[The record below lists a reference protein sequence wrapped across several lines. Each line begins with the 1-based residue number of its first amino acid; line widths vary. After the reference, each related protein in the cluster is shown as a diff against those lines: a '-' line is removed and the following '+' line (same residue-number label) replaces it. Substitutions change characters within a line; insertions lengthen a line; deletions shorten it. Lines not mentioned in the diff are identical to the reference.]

1 MSTVQLSCPHCAGLF
16 SMDSSLAGQQVS
28 CPLCHAAVMTPPMP
42 DQSPSPAT
50 WSPTPQ
56 FEAPTN
62 SFLPPGYSPPA
73 PAPEPQAGGYAAP
86 SSAPLQVN
94 CPFCSGPFQV
104 LPEMSGQQVVCP
116 HCQQQLV
123 LPEFGRPNA
132 PEPQTPPPAPFEAPP
147 LSEPPKPSFNSVVPG
162 RPTSAAA
169 KQQEKRET
177 AVGGKAQP
185 RLSDLLPPGMSAE
198 APQQQPVPQ
207 HQPAPQQ
214 QPAPKSSDQK
224 ATPGSASQQ
233 PAAYAY
239 PPGFEPPSSKPAE
252 PASAPKQPEPKRST
266 EQEPKPRGD
275 KSPDVLEKPSTK
287 VPEKSKPRNDDL
299 LPPGAEVDR
308 GANKSDSPEQ
318 PVPTHA
324 AEMLPP
330 SSGDDTLLP
339 PGAETPVPAAAD
351 DSLLPPGADTAPVAT
366 AATPS
371 ASRPTNRVA
380 DDLLPPGAEEVPAGP
395 LKQVVLPTA
404 GKPDEPRGKAADGS
418 ILIPTAD
425 GGQVAVREPVKTISA
440 HGEEVEL
447 RQRTPEERAARRFR
461 KNLVIWTL
469 GILLVGITM
478 YILLV
483 MGPM

>member
-42 DQSPSPAT
+42 DHAPAPAT
-50 WSPTPQ
+50 WSPPQ
-56 FEAPTN
+56 FEAPPN

-73 PAPEPQAGGYAAP
+73 PLPEPHAGGYAEPAP
-86 SSAPLQVN
+86 MQVN

-123 LPEFGRPNA
+123 LPEFGRSSA
-132 PEPQTPPPAPFEAPP
+132 PEPQTPPPMPFAATPP
-147 LSEPPKPSFNSVVPG
+147 SEPPKPSFNSVVPG

-177 AVGGKAQP
+177 ASGGGKAQP

-198 APQQQPVPQ
+198 APQ
-207 HQPAPQQ
+207 HQPAPK
-214 QPAPKSSDQK
+214 PAEQKS
-224 ATPGSASQQ
+224 TRGSASQQ
-233 PAAYAY
+233 PSTYAY
-239 PPGFEPPSSKPAE
+239 PPGFEPPGSKAAE
-252 PASAPKQPEPKRST
+252 PATAPPQSEPKHSPD
-266 EQEPKPRGD
+266 QDSKPRGD
-275 KSPDVLEKPSTK
+275 KSPDALEKRSAKTL
-287 VPEKSKPRNDDL
+287 EKSKPRNEDL
-299 LPPGAEVDR
+299 LPPGAEVDT
-308 GANKSDSPEQ
+308 GPSKNDSPEP
-318 PVPTHA
+318 PVPTPA
-324 AEMLPP
+324 ADMLPP
-330 SSGDDTLLP
+330 GSGDDALLP
-339 PGAETPVPAAAD
+339 PGAEAPVPVAAD

-366 AATPS
+366 ESASS
-371 ASRPTNRVA
+371 ASRATTRLA
-380 DDLLPPGAEEVPAGP
+380 DDLLPPGAEAAPTGP
-395 LKQVVLPTA
+395 LKQVALPTA
-404 GKPDEPRGKAADGS
+404 GKPDEPRGKTADGS

-425 GGQVAVREPVKTISA
+425 GGQVAVREPVKTVSA

-461 KNLVIWTL
+461 KNLIIWTF

-478 YILLV
+478 YVLLV